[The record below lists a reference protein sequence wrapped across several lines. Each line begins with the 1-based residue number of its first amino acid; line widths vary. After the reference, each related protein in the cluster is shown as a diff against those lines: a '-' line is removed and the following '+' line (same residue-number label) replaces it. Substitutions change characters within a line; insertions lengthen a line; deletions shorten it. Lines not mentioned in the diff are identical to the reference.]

1 MPKAW
6 KLNEFN
12 LRPINIMSAQLYPT
26 NHVTTGM
33 TVHLLR
39 LRVADLFDLLTHI
52 LYDSKQTLRSK
63 QWTETQMV
71 KT

>member
-1 MPKAW
+1 
-6 KLNEFN
+6 
-12 LRPINIMSAQLYPT
+12 MSAQLYPT

-33 TVHLLR
+33 TIHLLR

-63 QWTETQMV
+63 QMDRNSDG
-71 KT
+71 